1 VQGDLATAR
10 KKYCLGTPPRLL
22 KQPLPFKISME
33 KPKSKKKQPPKLNKP
48 IKLKNGK
55 YEVWVK
61 DRKGKTSK
69 ISFKCRT
76 RKLLLPSR

>member
-1 VQGDLATAR
+1 MQGDLATAR

-22 KQPLPFKISME
+22 KQPLSFKLSME

-48 IKLKNGK
+48 TKLKNGK

-69 ISFKCRT
+69 ISFKCRNI
-76 RKLLLPSR
+76 KQLSLSR